1 MSFLGYIRNV
11 LECVLITA
19 TISLSESLVPRE
31 ATTNL
36 SERMKGRFF
45 VKKSGGIR
53 NLLTAKGSSF
63 ESIPV

>member
-19 TISLSESLVPRE
+19 TISLSESLVPRG
-31 ATTNL
+31 TITNH
-36 SERMKGRFF
+36 SERMKDRFF